1 MAITFGQ
8 VRPELYQTPDYSGA
22 AAAGGAAQAAPYQ
35 MISDLAGQA
44 KDYFKQQGEAK
55 KSAQLG
61 IKIAEAAKIMDPQ
74 QAPYYDNLIFSMKD
88 ENTPVQVRGALGAS
102 VQDLLKQNVSSR
114 AVAVQEAQM
123 GMRPAY
129 FGGRMQTATQPTYST
144 NAISQAARTGS
155 GVDMSQGDAALAN
168 QPEGS
173 QNLIP
178 QDNVVLGGVAGADAE
193 KIANLIQEAQTLGVP
208 AERVNRIAT
217 GVEQELKNPSQNTPN
232 AIRAWVGN
240 LESLVTESKKGLEIA
255 KDSKGQPQAVI
266 FEDESGNVSRFT
278 KTRNGNL
285 VNEFGEVLTPQ
296 GKPIE
301 QQQYKRIDTDAIQ
314 RTLDESYDMDGRPIP
329 QGEPGSVLPG
339 LPQGDAGNLPPEAS
353 RTRPPSFQ
361 ELTAVPPTPEGG
373 VQRIGEQE
381 PKPEQKSAGLGLMAK
396 ESQVKQAQASGEEL
410 KKLTELSPRKAKLY
424 ESALNQAYQDPKT
437 APSQDVVDELQL
449 QLLMQPESKGA
460 QIMSETEYNQRNVA
474 AITKAAKRVGD
485 RSAAEAILSRFD
497 TAQKLA
503 NHPEGYK
510 VFGKSIPE
518 ATLRELARTQG
529 GVYALYNNLKGQDL
543 VQAMRDIKAQSGT
556 AAGMSEKET
565 MALQR
570 AVNDLDLAQDW
581 KSAQSTLMRI
591 ASGTVRAGKKLGL
604 DESVF
609 EVMPIDPKSNRQ
621 TTKAAEILDN
631 PESVPMFRDEIEYF
645 NRVNSLKS
653 RLQGGQGTGTTQPAP
668 QAQPQSQPSA
678 VTPRGLES
686 LFFPTR

>member
-1 MAITFGQ
+1 MAIYGGQ
-8 VRPELYQTPDYSGA
+8 VQT
-22 AAAGGAAQAAPYQ
+22 APYQ
-35 MISDLAGQA
+35 SPDYGPSVAAARELAMTGAQGIAGMVGQVG
-44 KDYFKQQGEAK
+44 DYFKQQGEAK

-102 VQDLLKQNVSSR
+102 VQDLLKQNTSMR
-114 AVAVQEAQM
+114 AVAVQEQQM

-129 FGGRMQTATQPTYST
+129 FGGGQARATRSSGGYSG
-144 NAISQAARTGS
+144 IPSRL
-155 GVDMSQGDAALAN
+155 VDMSRGDAALAN
-168 QPEGS
+168 QPPGS
-173 QNLIP
+173 IEMPPMPDEQLILP
-178 QDNVVLGGVAGADAE
+178 GEAGADFLSIE
-193 KIANLIQEAQTLGVP
+193 QKIEQAKNLGIPADKVNAIVSGIEA
-208 AERVNRIAT
+208 AY
-217 GVEQELKNPSQNTPN
+217 KNPSEESQNTIKAYNSNLGALIQN
-232 AIRAWVGN
+232 AA
-240 LESLVTESKKGLEIA
+240 KGLEPS
-255 KDSKGQPQAVI
+255 KDAEGKPQIVI
-266 FEDESGNVSRFT
+266 SEDESGNVSRFT
-278 KTRNGNL
+278 KTKGGNL
-285 VNEFGEVLTPQ
+285 INEFGEVLNKQGQPIDRPQYKQFDTESINRALNMDGEVLPPLPDETSMAQPIGTPEEQARVQRMVQEGQGRAMAQNMPQGAVATDRSLAYQTPQ
-296 GKPIE
+296 
-301 QQQYKRIDTDAIQ
+301 
-314 RTLDESYDMDGRPIP
+314 P
-329 QGEPGSVLPG
+329 Q
-339 LPQGDAGNLPPEAS
+339 
-353 RTRPPSFQ
+353 
-361 ELTAVPPTPEGG
+361 
-373 VQRIGEQE
+373 
-381 PKPEQKSAGLGLMAK
+381 PEQKSAGLGLMAQ
-396 ESQVKQAQASGEEL
+396 ESQARQAQASGEEL

-668 QAQPQSQPSA
+668 QAQPQSQPSV
-678 VTPRGLES
+678 VTPMGLES
-686 LFFPTR
+686 IFFPTR

>member
-1 MAITFGQ
+1 MVSQ
-8 VRPELYQTPDYSGA
+8 VG
-22 AAAGGAAQAAPYQ
+22 
-35 MISDLAGQA
+35 
-44 KDYFKQQGEAK
+44 DYFKQQGEAK

-61 IKIAEAAKIMDPQ
+61 IKIAEAAKIMDPN
-74 QAPYYDNLIFSMKD
+74 QAPYYDSLIFSMKD

-129 FGGRMQTATQPTYST
+129 FGGGRQAAARPTYST
-144 NAISQAARTGS
+144 SAISQAASTGR
-155 GVDMSQGDAALAN
+155 GVDMSQGDAALAGQPN
-168 QPEGS
+168 QGMMPPGAEEP
-173 QNLIP
+173 L
-178 QDNVVLGGVAGADAE
+178 VLPGEAGADFLNIGQLTAE
-193 KIANLIQEAQTLGVP
+193 AERLDIP
-208 AERVNRIAT
+208 AEII
-217 GVEQELKNPSQNTPN
+217 NPSITGIESALLNPTPESENTIQ
-232 AIRAWVGN
+232 AHKSN
-240 LESLVTESKKGLEIA
+240 LASIVQKAAELRKPAQDPSGK
-255 KDSKGQPQAVI
+255 PQTMI
-266 FEDESGNVSRFT
+266 SEDESGVVSRFT
-278 KTRNGNL
+278 RTKGGQLLDESGALRDSS
-285 VNEFGEVLTPQ
+285 
-296 GKPIE
+296 GKPINKPE
-301 QQQYKRIDTDAIQ
+301 YKQIDLNAID
-314 RTLDESYDMDGRPIP
+314 RALNPEGN
-329 QGEPGSVLPG
+329 VLPP
-339 LPQGDAGNLPPEAS
+339 LPDEEQLPPEAS

-361 ELTAVPPTPEGG
+361 ELTSVPPVPEGG
-373 VQRIGEQE
+373 AQRIGDQEQRDATTQQYSPLAQRE
-381 PKPEQKSAGLGLMAK
+381 IAK
-396 ESQVKQAQASGEEL
+396 
-410 KKLTELSPRKAKLY
+410 RKAKKEAEQEYSQITQLTPRKQNLY
-424 ESALNQAYQDPKT
+424 NSALNQAYQDPKT

-604 DESVF
+604 DDSVF

-631 PESVPMFRDEIEYF
+631 PESVPMFRDELEYF

-668 QAQPQSQPSA
+668 QAKPQSQPSA
-678 VTPRGLES
+678 VTPMGLES
-686 LFFPTR
+686 IFFPTR

>member
-1 MAITFGQ
+1 MAGAQGMAGMVSQ
-8 VRPELYQTPDYSGA
+8 VG
-22 AAAGGAAQAAPYQ
+22 
-35 MISDLAGQA
+35 
-44 KDYFKQQGEAK
+44 DYFKQQGEAK

-61 IKIAEAAKIMDPQ
+61 IKIAEAAKIMDPN

-102 VQDLLKQNVSSR
+102 VQDLLKQNTSMR
-114 AVAVQEAQM
+114 AVAVQEAQVGRM
-123 GMRPAY
+123 PGY
-129 FGGRMQTATQPTYST
+129 FGGGYGRQ
-144 NAISQAARTGS
+144 QASSRGYGRAAGTPAQV
-155 GVDMSQGDAALAN
+155 GVDTSAIDA
-168 QPEGS
+168 
-173 QNLIP
+173 NLTSVN
-178 QDNVVLGGVAGADAE
+178 DSVLPGMAGADANRAAQA
-193 KIANLIQEAQTLGVP
+193 IARA
-208 AERVNRIAT
+208 
-217 GVEQELKNPSQNTPN
+217 QELGIPASEINPTIEGLQLALSSPFDESQAAAKGHMNNLAQMVAN
-232 AIRAWVGN
+232 AEAN
-240 LESLVTESKKGLEIA
+240 FEPA
-255 KDSKGQPQAVI
+255 KDSKGQPLVI
-266 FEDESGNVSRFT
+266 LSEDESGNISRYT
-278 KTRNGNL
+278 KTKGGNL
-285 VNEFGEVLTPQ
+285 ITPSGTVLTAE

-301 QQQYKRIDTDAIQ
+301 QQQYKKFDVEAIDRALYQ
-314 RTLDESYDMDGRPIP
+314 NYDMDGRPIP
-329 QGEPGSVLPG
+329 QGEPGSLLPG

-361 ELTAVPPTPEGG
+361 ELTAVPTTPEGG

-381 PKPEQKSAGLGLMAK
+381 PQPEQKSAGLGLMAK
-396 ESQVKQAQASGEEL
+396 ESQIKQTQASGEEL
-410 KKLTELSPRKAKLY
+410 KRLTELSPRKAKLY
-424 ESALNQAYQDPKT
+424 ESALNQSYQDPKT

-460 QIMSETEYNQRNVA
+460 QIMSETEYNQRNIA

-678 VTPRGLES
+678 VTPMGLES
-686 LFFPTR
+686 IFFPTR

>member
-1 MAITFGQ
+1 MQ
-8 VRPELYQTPDYSGA
+8 
-22 AAAGGAAQAAPYQ
+22 
-35 MISDLAGQA
+35 
-44 KDYFKQQGEAK
+44 
-55 KSAQLG
+55 
-61 IKIAEAAKIMDPQ
+61 
-74 QAPYYDNLIFSMKD
+74 N
-88 ENTPVQVRGALGAS
+88 LGAS
-102 VQDLLKQNVSSR
+102 IAKAAEGYQEGKKESSKLNAIKKTTLTQIDSAINLYGDRIPGLKDSLLAQKAQIENPNSSLYEQATSAGIFSSQLDDLLNRDIKSR
-114 AVAVQEAQM
+114 AIAVQEAQM

-129 FGGRMQTATQPTYST
+129 FGGGQ
-144 NAISQAARTGS
+144 ARTTRSS
-155 GVDMSQGDAALAN
+155 GGYAGMPSRAVDMSRGDAALAN
-168 QPEGS
+168 QPTGS
-173 QNLIP
+173 IEMPPMPDEQLILP
-178 QDNVVLGGVAGADAE
+178 GEAGADFLSIE
-193 KIANLIQEAQTLGVP
+193 QKIEQAKNLGIP
-208 AERVNRIAT
+208 ADKVNAIVSGIESAY
-217 GVEQELKNPSQNTPN
+217 KNPSEESQNTIKAYNSNLGALIQN
-232 AIRAWVGN
+232 AA
-240 LESLVTESKKGLEIA
+240 KGLEPS
-255 KDSKGQPQAVI
+255 KDSEGKPQIVI
-266 FEDESGNVSRFT
+266 SEDESGNVSRFT
-278 KTRNGNL
+278 KTKGGSL
-285 VNEFGEVLTPQ
+285 INEFGEVLNKQGQPIDRPQYKQFDTESINRTMNMDEGVLPPLPDETSMVQPIGTPEEQARVQRMVQEGQGRAMAQNMPQGAVATDPSLAYQTPQ
-296 GKPIE
+296 
-301 QQQYKRIDTDAIQ
+301 
-314 RTLDESYDMDGRPIP
+314 P
-329 QGEPGSVLPG
+329 Q
-339 LPQGDAGNLPPEAS
+339 
-353 RTRPPSFQ
+353 
-361 ELTAVPPTPEGG
+361 
-373 VQRIGEQE
+373 
-381 PKPEQKSAGLGLMAK
+381 PEQKSASLGLMAQ
-396 ESQVKQAQASGEEL
+396 ESQARQAQASGEEL
-410 KKLTELSPRKAKLY
+410 KKLTELTPRKAKLY

-449 QLLMQPESKGA
+449 QLLMQPESKDA

-581 KSAQSTLMRI
+581 KAAQSTLMRI
-591 ASGTVRAGKKLGL
+591 ASGTTRAGKKLGL
-604 DESVF
+604 DDSVF

-678 VTPRGLES
+678 VTPIGLES

>member
-1 MAITFGQ
+1 MFVQ
-8 VRPELYQTPDYSGA
+8 DYSGFTRA
-22 AAAGGAAQAAPYQ
+22 AEIQAQGMANLGAGIGQVITQA
-35 MISDLAGQA
+35 G
-44 KDYFKQQGEAK
+44 DYFKQQGEAK

-102 VQDLLKQNVSSR
+102 VQDLLKQNTSMR
-114 AVAVQEAQM
+114 AVAVQEAQVGRM
-123 GMRPAY
+123 PGY
-129 FGGRMQTATQPTYST
+129 FGGGYGRPQASSRGYGRAAGTPAQGGVDASAIDPNLTPVNDSVLPGMAGADVNAAAQAIARAQELGISASEINPTIEGLQLALSSPFDE
-144 NAISQAARTGS
+144 SQAAVKGH
-155 GVDMSQGDAALAN
+155 MKNLA
-168 QPEGS
+168 QM
-173 QNLIP
+173 
-178 QDNVVLGGVAGADAE
+178 VANAE
-193 KIANLIQEAQTLGVP
+193 ANFEP
-208 AERVNRIAT
+208 
-217 GVEQELKNPSQNTPN
+217 
-232 AIRAWVGN
+232 
-240 LESLVTESKKGLEIA
+240 A
-255 KDSKGQPQAVI
+255 KDSKGQPLVI
-266 FEDESGNVSRFT
+266 LSEDESGNISRYT
-278 KTRNGNL
+278 KTKGGNL
-285 VNEFGEVLTPQ
+285 ITTSGTVLTAE

-301 QQQYKRIDTDAIQ
+301 QQQYKKFDVEAIDRALYQ
-314 RTLDESYDMDGRPIP
+314 NYDMDGRPIP

-396 ESQVKQAQASGEEL
+396 ESQVKQAQASSEEL
-410 KKLTELSPRKAKLY
+410 KRLTELTPRKQNLY
-424 ESALNQAYQDPKT
+424 NSALNQAYQDPKT

-460 QIMSETEYNQRNVA
+460 QVMSETEYNQRNVA

-529 GVYALYNNLKGQDL
+529 DVYALYNNLKGQDL

-609 EVMPIDPKSNRQ
+609 EVMPMTPATGTTPASKRQ
-621 TTKAAEILDN
+621 KTKAEDILNN
-631 PESVPMFRDEIEYF
+631 PEAVPLFRDEIQYF

-653 RLQGGQGTGTTQPAP
+653 RLQGGQGAGTTQPAP

-678 VTPRGLES
+678 VTPMGLES
-686 LFFPTR
+686 IFFPTR

>member
-1 MAITFGQ
+1 
-8 VRPELYQTPDYSGA
+8 
-22 AAAGGAAQAAPYQ
+22 
-35 MISDLAGQA
+35 
-44 KDYFKQQGEAK
+44 
-55 KSAQLG
+55 
-61 IKIAEAAKIMDPQ
+61 
-74 QAPYYDNLIFSMKD
+74 
-88 ENTPVQVRGALGAS
+88 
-102 VQDLLKQNVSSR
+102 
-114 AVAVQEAQM
+114 
-123 GMRPAY
+123 
-129 FGGRMQTATQPTYST
+129 
-144 NAISQAARTGS
+144 
-155 GVDMSQGDAALAN
+155 
-168 QPEGS
+168 
-173 QNLIP
+173 
-178 QDNVVLGGVAGADAE
+178 
-193 KIANLIQEAQTLGVP
+193 
-208 AERVNRIAT
+208 
-217 GVEQELKNPSQNTPN
+217 
-232 AIRAWVGN
+232 
-240 LESLVTESKKGLEIA
+240 
-255 KDSKGQPQAVI
+255 
-266 FEDESGNVSRFT
+266 
-278 KTRNGNL
+278 
-285 VNEFGEVLTPQ
+285 
-296 GKPIE
+296 
-301 QQQYKRIDTDAIQ
+301 
-314 RTLDESYDMDGRPIP
+314 MDGRPIL
-329 QGEPGSVLPG
+329 QGEPGSLLPG

-361 ELTAVPPTPEGG
+361 ELTAVPPIPEGG

-381 PKPEQKSAGLGLMAK
+381 TKSEQKSAGLGLMAK

-410 KKLTELSPRKAKLY
+410 KKLTELTPRKAKLY

-543 VQAMRDIKAQSGT
+543 VQAMRDIKEQSGT

-668 QAQPQSQPSA
+668 QTQPQSQPSA
-678 VTPRGLES
+678 VTPMGLES
-686 LFFPTR
+686 IFFPTR

>member
-1 MAITFGQ
+1 MALFAGQ
-8 VRPELYQTPDYSGA
+8 VQT
-22 AAAGGAAQAAPYQ
+22 APYQ
-35 MISDLAGQA
+35 SPDYGPSVAAYKDLAMAGAQGIAGMVGQVG
-44 KDYFKQQGEAK
+44 DYFKQQGEAK

-129 FGGRMQTATQPTYST
+129 FGGGRQTATRPTYNTS
-144 NAISQAARTGS
+144 AISQAASTGR
-155 GVDMSQGDAALAN
+155 GVDMSQGDAALAGQPN
-168 QPEGS
+168 QGMMLPGAEEP
-173 QNLIP
+173 L
-178 QDNVVLGGVAGADAE
+178 VLPGEAGADLLNIGQLTAE
-193 KIANLIQEAQTLGVP
+193 AERLDIP
-208 AERVNRIAT
+208 AEII
-217 GVEQELKNPSQNTPN
+217 NPSITGIESALLNPTPESENTIQ
-232 AIRAWVGN
+232 AHKSN
-240 LESLVTESKKGLEIA
+240 LASIVQKAAELRKPAQDPSGK
-255 KDSKGQPQAVI
+255 PQI
-266 FEDESGNVSRFT
+266 MISEDESGVVSRFT
-278 KTRNGNL
+278 RTKGGQL
-285 VNEFGEVLTPQ
+285 LDESGVLRDSS
-296 GKPIE
+296 GKPIPKPA
-301 QQQYKRIDTDAIQ
+301 YKQIDLNAID
-314 RTLDESYDMDGRPIP
+314 RALNPEGN
-329 QGEPGSVLPG
+329 VLPP
-339 LPQGDAGNLPPEAS
+339 LPESEQLPPEAS

-361 ELTAVPPTPEGG
+361 ELTTVPPTPEGG

-396 ESQVKQAQASGEEL
+396 ESQVKQAQSSSEEL
-410 KKLTELSPRKAKLY
+410 KRLTELTPRKQNLY
-424 ESALNQAYQDPKT
+424 NSALNQAYQDPKT

-460 QIMSETEYNQRNVA
+460 QVMSETEYNQRNVA
-474 AITKAAKRVGD
+474 AINKAAKRVGD
-485 RSAAEAILSRFD
+485 RSAAYTILSRFD

-503 NHPEGYK
+503 NHPEAYK
-510 VFGKSIPE
+510 VFGQSIPQQK
-518 ATLRELARTQG
+518 LDELARTQG

-570 AVNDLDLAQDW
+570 AVNDLDLVQDW
-581 KSAQSTLMRI
+581 KSAQQTLMRI
-591 ASGTVRAGKKLGL
+591 SSDSVRAGKKLGL

-609 EVMPIDPKSNRQ
+609 EVMPMTPATDTTPASKRQ
-621 TTKAAEILDN
+621 KTKAEDILNN
-631 PESVPMFRDEIEYF
+631 PESVPLFRDEIQYF

-668 QAQPQSQPSA
+668 QAQPQSQPSV
-678 VTPRGLES
+678 VTPMGLES

>member
-1 MAITFGQ
+1 
-8 VRPELYQTPDYSGA
+8 
-22 AAAGGAAQAAPYQ
+22 
-35 MISDLAGQA
+35 
-44 KDYFKQQGEAK
+44 
-55 KSAQLG
+55 
-61 IKIAEAAKIMDPQ
+61 
-74 QAPYYDNLIFSMKD
+74 MKD

-123 GMRPAY
+123 GMRPPY
-129 FGGRMQTATQPTYST
+129 FGGVRQTATRPTS
-144 NAISQAARTGS
+144 NASAISQAARAS
-155 GVDMSQGDAALAN
+155 RGVDMSQGDAALAN

-240 LESLVTESKKGLEIA
+240 LESLVTESKKGLDIA
-255 KDSKGQPQAVI
+255 KDSKGQPQIVVS
-266 FEDESGNVSRFT
+266 EDESGNVSRFT
-278 KTRNGNL
+278 KTRSGNL

-314 RTLDESYDMDGRPIP
+314 RSLYQNYDMDGRPIP
-329 QGEPGSVLPG
+329 QGEPGSLLPG

-604 DESVF
+604 DESAF

-668 QAQPQSQPSA
+668 QAQPQSQPSV

-686 LFFPTR
+686 IFFPTR

>member
-1 MAITFGQ
+1 
-8 VRPELYQTPDYSGA
+8 
-22 AAAGGAAQAAPYQ
+22 

-44 KDYFKQQGEAK
+44 KDYFKQQGDAK

-61 IKIAEAAKIMDPQ
+61 IKIAEAAKLMDPN

-102 VQDLLKQNVSSR
+102 VQDLLKQNTSMR
-114 AVAVQEAQM
+114 AVAVQEAQVGRM
-123 GMRPAY
+123 PGY
-129 FGGRMQTATQPTYST
+129 FGGGYGRQQASSRGYGRAAGTP
-144 NAISQAARTGS
+144 SQG
-155 GVDMSQGDAALAN
+155 GVDASAID
-168 QPEGS
+168 P
-173 QNLIP
+173 NLTP
-178 QDNVVLGGVAGADAE
+178 VNDSVLPGMAGADANAAAQA
-193 KIANLIQEAQTLGVP
+193 IARA
-208 AERVNRIAT
+208 
-217 GVEQELKNPSQNTPN
+217 QELGIPASEINPTIEGLQLGLSSPFDESQAAVKGHMKNLAQMVAN
-232 AIRAWVGN
+232 AEAN
-240 LESLVTESKKGLEIA
+240 FEPA
-255 KDSKGQPQAVI
+255 KDSKGQPLVI
-266 FEDESGNVSRFT
+266 LSEDESGNISRYT
-278 KTRNGNL
+278 KTKGGNL
-285 VNEFGEVLTPQ
+285 ITPSGTVLTAE

-301 QQQYKRIDTDAIQ
+301 QQQYKKFDVEAIDRALYQ
-314 RTLDESYDMDGRPIP
+314 NYDMDGRPIP

-353 RTRPPSFQ
+353 RTSPPSFQ
-361 ELTAVPPTPEGG
+361 ELTAVPTTPEGG

-381 PKPEQKSAGLGLMAK
+381 PQPEQKSAGLGLMAK
-396 ESQVKQAQASGEEL
+396 ESQIKQTQASGEEL
-410 KKLTELSPRKAKLY
+410 KRLTELSPRKAKLY

-529 GVYALYNNLKGQDL
+529 GVYALYYNLKGQDL

-570 AVNDLDLAQDW
+570 AVNDLDLSQDW

-591 ASGTVRAGKKLGL
+591 ASGTIRAGKKLGL
-604 DESVF
+604 DEGVF
-609 EVMPIDPKSNRQ
+609 EVMPMTPAIGTTPASKRQ
-621 TTKAAEILDN
+621 TTKAAEILDI

-653 RLQGGQGTGTTQPAP
+653 RLQGGQGAGTTQLAP

-678 VTPRGLES
+678 VTPMGLES
-686 LFFPTR
+686 IFFPTR

>member
-1 MAITFGQ
+1 MTGAQGMAGMVSQ
-8 VRPELYQTPDYSGA
+8 VG
-22 AAAGGAAQAAPYQ
+22 
-35 MISDLAGQA
+35 
-44 KDYFKQQGEAK
+44 DYFKQQGEAK

-61 IKIAEAAKIMDPQ
+61 IKIAEAAKLMDPN

-102 VQDLLKQNVSSR
+102 VQDLLKQNTSMR

-123 GMRPAY
+123 GRMPGY
-129 FGGRMQTATQPTYST
+129 FGGGYGQP
-144 NAISQAARTGS
+144 QASSRAYGRAAGTPAQV
-155 GVDMSQGDAALAN
+155 GVDTSAIDA
-168 QPEGS
+168 
-173 QNLIP
+173 NLTSVN
-178 QDNVVLGGVAGADAE
+178 DSVLPGMAGADANRAAQA
-193 KIANLIQEAQTLGVP
+193 IARA
-208 AERVNRIAT
+208 
-217 GVEQELKNPSQNTPN
+217 QELGIPASEINPTIEGLQLGLSSPFDESQAAVKGHMQNLAQMVAN
-232 AIRAWVGN
+232 AEAN
-240 LESLVTESKKGLEIA
+240 FEPA
-255 KDSKGQPQAVI
+255 KDSKGQPVVI
-266 FEDESGNVSRFT
+266 ISEDESGNISRYT
-278 KTRNGNL
+278 KTKGGNL
-285 VNEFGEVLTPQ
+285 ITPSGTVLTAD

-301 QQQYKRIDTDAIQ
+301 QQQYKKFDVEAIDRALYQ
-314 RTLDESYDMDGRPIP
+314 NYDLDGRPIP
-329 QGEPGSVLPG
+329 QGEPGSLLPR

-373 VQRIGEQE
+373 VQRIGERE
-381 PKPEQKSAGLGLMAK
+381 PQPEQKSAGLGLMAK
-396 ESQVKQAQASGEEL
+396 ESQIKQTQASGEEL
-410 KKLTELSPRKAKLY
+410 KRLTELSPRKAKLY

-604 DESVF
+604 DEGVF

-653 RLQGGQGTGTTQPAP
+653 RLQGGQGAGTTQPAP

-678 VTPRGLES
+678 VTPIGLES

>member
-1 MAITFGQ
+1 MFVQ
-8 VRPELYQTPDYSGA
+8 DYSGFTRA
-22 AAAGGAAQAAPYQ
+22 AEIQAQGMQNLGTAIGNVATQ
-35 MISDLAGQA
+35 VG
-44 KDYFKQQGEAK
+44 DYFKQQGEAK

-61 IKIAEAAKIMDPQ
+61 IKIAEAAKLMDPN

-102 VQDLLKQNVSSR
+102 VQDLLKQNTSMR

-123 GMRPAY
+123 GRMPGY
-129 FGGRMQTATQPTYST
+129 FGGGYGQP
-144 NAISQAARTGS
+144 QASSRAYGRAAGTPAQV
-155 GVDMSQGDAALAN
+155 GVDTSAIDA
-168 QPEGS
+168 
-173 QNLIP
+173 NLTSVN
-178 QDNVVLGGVAGADAE
+178 DSVLPGMAGADANRAAQA
-193 KIANLIQEAQTLGVP
+193 IARA
-208 AERVNRIAT
+208 
-217 GVEQELKNPSQNTPN
+217 QELGIPASEINPTIEGLQLGLSSPFDESQAAVKGHMQNLAQMVAN
-232 AIRAWVGN
+232 AEAN
-240 LESLVTESKKGLEIA
+240 FEPA
-255 KDSKGQPQAVI
+255 KDSKGQPVVI
-266 FEDESGNVSRFT
+266 ISEDESGNISRYT
-278 KTRNGNL
+278 KTKGGNL
-285 VNEFGEVLTPQ
+285 ITPSGTVLTAD

-301 QQQYKRIDTDAIQ
+301 QQQYKKFDVEAIDRALYQ
-314 RTLDESYDMDGRPIP
+314 NYDLDGRPIP
-329 QGEPGSVLPG
+329 QGEPGSLLPR

-373 VQRIGEQE
+373 VQRIGERE
-381 PKPEQKSAGLGLMAK
+381 PQPEQKSAGLGLMAK
-396 ESQVKQAQASGEEL
+396 ESQIKQTQASGEEL
-410 KKLTELSPRKAKLY
+410 KRLTELSPRKAKLY

-604 DESVF
+604 DEGVF

-678 VTPRGLES
+678 VTPMGLES

>member
-1 MAITFGQ
+1 MTGAQGIAGMVGQ
-8 VRPELYQTPDYSGA
+8 VG
-22 AAAGGAAQAAPYQ
+22 
-35 MISDLAGQA
+35 
-44 KDYFKQQGEAK
+44 DYFKQQGEAK

-102 VQDLLKQNVSSR
+102 VQDLLKQNTSMR
-114 AVAVQEAQM
+114 AVAVQEQQM

-129 FGGRMQTATQPTYST
+129 FGGGQARATRSSGGYSG
-144 NAISQAARTGS
+144 IPSRL
-155 GVDMSQGDAALAN
+155 VDMSRGDAALAN
-168 QPEGS
+168 QPPGS
-173 QNLIP
+173 IEMPPMPDEQLILP
-178 QDNVVLGGVAGADAE
+178 GEAGADFLSIE
-193 KIANLIQEAQTLGVP
+193 QKIEQAKNLGIPADKVNAIVSGIEA
-208 AERVNRIAT
+208 AY
-217 GVEQELKNPSQNTPN
+217 KNPSEESQNTIKAYNSNLGALIQN
-232 AIRAWVGN
+232 AA
-240 LESLVTESKKGLEIA
+240 KGLEPS
-255 KDSKGQPQAVI
+255 KDAEGKPQIVI
-266 FEDESGNVSRFT
+266 SEDESGNVSRFT
-278 KTRNGNL
+278 KTKGGNL
-285 VNEFGEVLTPQ
+285 INEFGEVLNKQGQPIDRPQYKQFDTESINRALNMDGEVLPPLPDETSMAQPIGTPEEQARVQRMVQEGQGRAMAQNMPQGAVATDRSLAYQTPQ
-296 GKPIE
+296 
-301 QQQYKRIDTDAIQ
+301 
-314 RTLDESYDMDGRPIP
+314 P
-329 QGEPGSVLPG
+329 Q
-339 LPQGDAGNLPPEAS
+339 
-353 RTRPPSFQ
+353 
-361 ELTAVPPTPEGG
+361 
-373 VQRIGEQE
+373 
-381 PKPEQKSAGLGLMAK
+381 PEQKSAGLGLMAQ
-396 ESQVKQAQASGEEL
+396 ESQARQAQASGEEL

-668 QAQPQSQPSA
+668 QAQPQSQPSV
-678 VTPRGLES
+678 VTPMGLES
-686 LFFPTR
+686 IFFPTR